1 VTLIDRI
8 RAWYRKARTL
18 TPDIAR
24 LRSTAP
30 DYKPPCPPPPPMLP
44 ATRLE
49 RSASEFFEKWDSIV
63 NAAVDEESKKMK
75 VGRFQIFEDKQR
87 KFRWRLRA
95 ANGRIVAS
103 SEAYSR
109 KYDAIRAVQAIDK
122 ALHPGYIVEI
132 PE

>member
-8 RAWYRKARTL
+8 RA
-18 TPDIAR
+18 
-24 LRSTAP
+24 LRAP
-30 DYKPPCPPPPPMLP
+30 EKL
-44 ATRLE
+44 A
-49 RSASEFFEKWDSIV
+49 EFVAITDALIRDVSPKDLG
-63 NAAVDEESKKMK
+63 MK

-95 ANGRIVAS
+95 ANGRIVAA

>member
-8 RAWYRKARTL
+8 RA
-18 TPDIAR
+18 
-24 LRSTAP
+24 LRAP
-30 DYKPPCPPPPPMLP
+30 EKLAEFVAITDALIRDVSPKE
-44 ATRLE
+44 E
-49 RSASEFFEKWDSIV
+49 RG
-63 NAAVDEESKKMK
+63 MK

-95 ANGRIVAS
+95 ANGRIVAA